1 MAKTF
6 TAPFAQDPKN
16 ARAVVTTASA
26 DLHTTA
32 PTNTV
37 LLCKAGADGGLLTR
51 LSAVPRATV
60 TDSDLLLWTS
70 SDDGTTK
77 YLLDSAKMAA
87 HTVAATTAIPL
98 TSFSR
103 YTEDT
108 PLRLEAN
115 MSLYVGTAVTLAS
128 GIVFNGNYTDF

>member
-6 TAPFAQDPKN
+6 TAPFAQAPKN
-16 ARAVVTTASA
+16 ARAVVTDASA
-26 DLHTTA
+26 DLHTTN

-37 LLCKAGADGGLLTR
+37 ALCKAGADGALLTR

-60 TDSDLLLWTS
+60 TASNLLLWTS

-77 YLLDSAKMAA
+77 HLLDSALMAA
-87 HTVAATTAIPL
+87 HTVATTTAIPL

-115 MSLYVGTAVTLAS
+115 MSLYVGSAVALAG

>member
-6 TAPFAQDPKN
+6 TAPFAQTPKQ
-16 ARAVVTTASA
+16 ARAVVTAASA
-26 DLHTTA
+26 DLA
-32 PTNTV
+32 GLEPTNTV
-37 LLCKAGADGGLLTR
+37 LLCKAGADGALLTR

-60 TDSDLLLWTS
+60 TASSLLLWTS

-77 YLLDSAKMAA
+77 HLLDSALMAA

-115 MSLYVGTAVTLAS
+115 MSLYVGSAVALAG

>member
-1 MAKTF
+1 MAKTY
-6 TAPFAQDPKN
+6 TAPFAQAPKN
-16 ARAVVTTASA
+16 ARAVVTAASA
-26 DLHTTA
+26 DLA
-32 PTNTV
+32 GLEPTNTV
-37 LLCKAGADGGLLTR
+37 FLCKAGADGGLLTR

-60 TDSDLLLWTS
+60 TDSNLLLWTS

-77 YLLDSAKMAA
+77 YLLDSALMAA

-108 PLRLEAN
+108 PFRLEAN
-115 MSLYVGTAVTLAS
+115 MSLYVGSAVALAG